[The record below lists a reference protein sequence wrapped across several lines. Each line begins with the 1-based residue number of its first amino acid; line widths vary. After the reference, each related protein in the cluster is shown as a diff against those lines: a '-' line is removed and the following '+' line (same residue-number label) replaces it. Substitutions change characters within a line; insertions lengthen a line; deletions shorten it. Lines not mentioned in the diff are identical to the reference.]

1 MVSQLLFSNYVW
13 QEVDLE
19 MDIISI
25 YIPTITSNFI
35 NNPFIELKILIKTIY
50 MVGLQLVFAILSAI
64 FLESLSS
71 LWLTFSSFVI

>member
-25 YIPTITSNFI
+25 SIPTITSNFI
-35 NNPFIELKILIKTIY
+35 NNPFTELKILI
-50 MVGLQLVFAILSAI
+50 
-64 FLESLSS
+64 
-71 LWLTFSSFVI
+71 